1 MYLSCLFISVFF
13 FVCLFQFLDSP
24 SQKFTLSNFDQEVAF
39 NQYFYLY
46 QEFMFVVCFFV
57 YLSACFWC
65 LDYSRTD
72 LYFVSRTWWKEEITN
87 FWERRGSYFG
97 YKKIWIF
104 IGPISMYFNDFSFL
118 LHISS
123 KVINKFWCQTLKWKG
138 LGKEFIF
145 RKDPIN
151 ILDTKKPPEF
161 LEMPPWWMCV
171 ILYNTCRL
179 HKSSVLLSLSASCY
193 YCDNNCCKTKPG

>member
-1 MYLSCLFISVFF
+1 MYWSCLFISVFFCFF

-72 LYFVSRTWWKEEITN
+72 EQF
-87 FWERRGSYFG
+87 
-97 YKKIWIF
+97 F
-104 IGPISMYFNDFSFL
+104 IKNL
-118 LHISS
+118 
-123 KVINKFWCQTLKWKG
+123 
-138 LGKEFIF
+138 
-145 RKDPIN
+145 
-151 ILDTKKPPEF
+151 
-161 LEMPPWWMCV
+161 
-171 ILYNTCRL
+171 
-179 HKSSVLLSLSASCY
+179 
-193 YCDNNCCKTKPG
+193 